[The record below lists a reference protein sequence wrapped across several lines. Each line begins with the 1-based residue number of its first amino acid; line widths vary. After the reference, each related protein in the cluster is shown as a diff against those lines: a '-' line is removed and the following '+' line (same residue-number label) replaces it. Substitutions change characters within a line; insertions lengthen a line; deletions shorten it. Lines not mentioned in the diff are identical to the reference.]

1 MAWKTGAV
9 PVVAGLGLESDANLF
24 IYLFRKKKKELA
36 YHVRLHA
43 WRATLNPTTI
53 ISKASKM
60 VEKIGDPS
68 AATLGKLK
76 NLNQHIYHYQS
87 PLYQLNLSVHN
98 RNIFLFKKL

>member
-1 MAWKTGAV
+1 
-9 PVVAGLGLESDANLF
+9 
-24 IYLFRKKKKELA
+24 
-36 YHVRLHA
+36 
-43 WRATLNPTTI
+43 
-53 ISKASKM
+53 M

-76 NLNQHIYHYQS
+76 NLNQHVNQS